1 VDAERSYLLVLAQ
14 IFAVVN

>member
-1 VDAERSYLLVLAQ
+1 MDAERSYLLVLAQ